1 MKYFFSKDGDY
12 VGGFDE
18 GALKLVPKDAIEVPE
33 PPAHGL
39 DKLIDGVIT
48 PYAASVDVLE
58 IVATTFNSL
67 APEKQAEVLQKAKDL
82 LGIE

>member
-12 VGGFDE
+12 IGGFDE
-18 GALKLVPKDAIEVPE
+18 GSLSSVPKDSIEVSE
-33 PPAHGL
+33 PPGHGF
-39 DKLIDGVIT
+39 DKLIDGVVV

-58 IVATTFNSL
+58 IVAATFNSL
-67 APEKQAEVLQKAKDL
+67 APEKQAEVLQKAKEL